1 MRLFSMCMPKR
12 SNTKEEEEEEKKPQS
27 SIERTSSNQPSTKN
41 SGTPEASRKASLD
54 LTATGAYNSTTNGSS
69 FNLKDSWKSS
79 ASSVNSLSSLR
90 GQLPETAHFYE
101 FSEIRAATNN
111 FLAKK
116 FSSSSSS
123 ASWRCAVRGND
134 VVVFQRKFRRQINA
148 EELRDRLSLICKMH
162 HSSLIKLRGA
172 SVSGNYI
179 YLVYDYVH
187 GASLVDCIRNPKNP
201 NFTVLSNWMSRIQIA
216 TDIAHGLDYIHHS
229 TGSNSN
235 FIHNHIKSSSII
247 VSEPSLN
254 AKICHVGTAELCG
267 EINREEEAQSGGEEE
282 AQSGRYRR
290 HDSRVMKFEGT
301 RGYMAPEFQEN
312 GVPTEKTDVYALGVV
327 ILELLSGKEALKY
340 EVDEEGGGY
349 RRVSVIETAREAAEE
364 EGRVRWWVDKRLKDS
379 YPVEVAG
386 RVLRVGLECVE
397 EDPERRP
404 DMTWVAGRVSK
415 LYLES
420 KTWAE
425 KMGVPTDFTVTL
437 VPR

>member
-1 MRLFSMCMPKR
+1 MCMPKR
-12 SNTKEEEEEEKKPQS
+12 SNTKEEEEEEEKKPQS
-27 SIERTSSNQPSTKN
+27 SIETTSSNQPSSKN

-54 LTATGAYNSTTNGSS
+54 LTANNYTTDGWS

-90 GQLPETAHFYE
+90 EQLPETAHVYE

-148 EELRDRLSLICKMH
+148 EELRGRLSLICKMH

-187 GASLVDCIRNPKNP
+187 GASLADCIRNPKNP

-267 EINREEEAQSGGEEE
+267 GMNREEEPQSGG
-282 AQSGRYRR
+282 YRR
-290 HDSRVMKFEGT
+290 SDSRVMKFEGT

-312 GVPTEKTDVYALGVV
+312 GVPTKKTDVYALGVV
-327 ILELLSGKEALKY
+327 ILELLSGKEALRY

-349 RRVSVIETAREAAEE
+349 RRVSVIETAREAAEG
-364 EGRVRWWVDKRLKDS
+364 EGRVRWWVDKRLRDS

-404 DMTWVAGRVSK
+404 DMTLVAGRVSK

-420 KTWAE
+420 KAWAE

>member
-1 MRLFSMCMPKR
+1 MCKPKR
-12 SNTKEEEEEEKKPQS
+12 SNTKEEEKEEEKPKS
-27 SIERTSSNQPSTKN
+27 SIETTSSNQRSTKN
-41 SGTPEASRKASLD
+41 SGTPETSRKASFD
-54 LTATGAYNSTTNGSS
+54 LTATGANNKNTAGWS
-69 FNLKDSWKSS
+69 FNLRDSWQST

-90 GQLPETAHFYE
+90 EQLPETAHVYE

-148 EELRDRLSLICKMH
+148 EELRDRLSLICKSH

-187 GASLVDCIRNPKNP
+187 GASLADCIRNPKNP
-201 NFTVLSNWMSRIQIA
+201 NFTVLSNWMSRIQIL

-267 EINREEEAQSGGEEE
+267 EINREEEAQSGG
-282 AQSGRYRR
+282 YRR
-290 HDSRVMKFEGT
+290 SNSRVMKFEGT

-327 ILELLSGKEALKY
+327 TLELLSGKEALRY

-349 RRVSVIETAREAAEE
+349 RRVSVIETAREAAEGE
-364 EGRVRWWVDKRLKDS
+364 GEGEGRVRWWVDKRLKDS
-379 YPVEVAG
+379 YPVEVVG

-404 DMTWVAGRVSK
+404 NMTWVAGRVSK

-420 KTWAE
+420 KAWAE
-425 KMGVPTDFTVTL
+425 QMGVPTDFTVTL

>member
-1 MRLFSMCMPKR
+1 MCMPKR
-12 SNTKEEEEEEKKPQS
+12 SNTKEEEEEEEKPQS
-27 SIERTSSNQPSTKN
+27 SIETTSSNQPSRRS
-41 SGTPEASRKASLD
+41 SGTPEMSRKASLD
-54 LTATGAYNSTTNGSS
+54 LTANNSTTIGWS

-90 GQLPETAHFYE
+90 EKLPETAHVYE

-148 EELRDRLSLICKMH
+148 EELRDRLSLICKSH

-187 GASLVDCIRNPKNP
+187 GASVADCIRNPKNP

-235 FIHNHIKSSSII
+235 CVHNHIKSSSII

-267 EINREEEAQSGGEEE
+267 EINREEEAQS
-282 AQSGRYRR
+282 SGYRR
-290 HDSRVMKFEGT
+290 YDSRVMKFEGT
-301 RGYMAPEFQEN
+301 RGYMAPEFQVN

-349 RRVSVIETAREAAEE
+349 RRVSVIETAREAAEG
-364 EGRVRWWVDKRLKDS
+364 EGRIRWWVDKRLKDS

-420 KTWAE
+420 KDWAE

>member
-12 SNTKEEEEEEKKPQS
+12 SNTKEEEKPQS
-27 SIERTSSNQPSTKN
+27 SIETTSSNQPSRKH
-41 SGTPEASRKASLD
+41 SGKSESSRKASLD
-54 LTATGAYNSTTNGSS
+54 LAATGANNDTTNDWS

-90 GQLPETAHFYE
+90 EQLPETAHVYE

-111 FLAKK
+111 LLAKK

-134 VVVFQRKFRRQINA
+134 VVVFQRKFRRQIHA
-148 EELRDRLSLICKMH
+148 QELRDRLSLICKSH

-187 GASLVDCIRNPKNP
+187 GASLADCIRNPKNP

-267 EINREEEAQSGGEEE
+267 EIHREEEEQSGG
-282 AQSGRYRR
+282 YRR
-290 HDSRVMKFEGT
+290 YDSRVMKFEGT
-301 RGYMAPEFQEN
+301 RGYMAPEFQAN
-312 GVPTEKTDVYALGVV
+312 GVPTQKTDVYALGVV

-349 RRVSVIETAREAAEE
+349 RRVSVIETAREAAEG

-420 KTWAE
+420 KDWAE